1 MATQLFSLFS
11 RSFLTP
17 PESPISVSSHSSS
30 SLLRRLPPL
39 AAILTA
45 DFPSLCCTEQLPKVR
60 WVLPDSYLD
69 VKNKDYGGGPFINGQ
84 AAPYDSKYH
93 EEWIRNNA
101 KANSRRDVNGRR
113 NFDRSRNF
121 EKRENMQNGEFPNNV
136 SASQPTGPKLSPPAP
151 SSTPLPTTLVL
162 ACLLTTML
170 EYPKATIRE
179 DIRTILT
186 DHCLRHHHTTSTAH
200 HHLLTTL
207 TGHHRKTTLT
217 DHHHHQTLG
226 EHRQS
231 NYWGAPQPNFS
242 RPPAQNNCGGMQPNA
257 GGWSNNVHNNQQE
270 WSPTGQGSLKLT

>member
-1 MATQLFSLFS
+1 MYFF
-11 RSFLTP
+11 
-17 PESPISVSSHSSS
+17 
-30 SLLRRLPPL
+30 PL
-39 AAILTA
+39 A
-45 DFPSLCCTEQLPKVR
+45 
-60 WVLPDSYLD
+60 
-69 VKNKDYGGGPFINGQ
+69 GGPFINGQ

-207 TGHHRKTTLT
+207 TDHHRKTTLT
-217 DHHHHQTLG
+217 DHHHHQILG